1 MGMDIFIIYVIK
13 TLLLPMASL
22 LILAIT
28 GLFLLH
34 RQRIFAMTL
43 LIFSLSTLLLLSLP
57 ISIRYLASTQEIY
70 PPLTIEAISSFSA
83 QAIVILG
90 GGLSKPAPEYAQP
103 ATLKT
108 NTLARVRYG
117 AFLAKKTQLPVL
129 VSGGKALDSELP
141 SEAEVMS
148 DALNNEFHQAVNWQE
163 HRSRNTAENA
173 LYTRKILAKENIQ
186 RIILV
191 THALHMQ
198 RSVEQFT
205 QQGFNVLPAP
215 TMFLSR
221 SDELDLL
228 SFIPSA
234 QALQRNTLVIH
245 EIMGRAWYKLRY

>member
-1 MGMDIFIIYVIK
+1 
-13 TLLLPMASL
+13 MASL
-22 LILAIT
+22 LILAFI

-34 RQRIFAMTL
+34 RQRLFAMVL
-43 LIFSLSTLLLLSLP
+43 LIFSLSALLLLSLP
-57 ISIRYLASTQEIY
+57 ISIRYLANTQEIY
-70 PPLTIEAISSFSA
+70 PPLTIEKISRFSA

-90 GGLSKPAPEYAQP
+90 GGLSKPAPEYAQA

-108 NTLARVRYG
+108 NSLARVRYG
-117 AFLAKKTQLPVL
+117 AFLAKKNQLPVL
-129 VSGGKALDSELP
+129 VSDGKVLAAKLP

-148 DALNNEFHQAVNWQE
+148 EVLNNEFNQAVDWQE

-173 LYTRKILAKENIQ
+173 LYTWEILAKENIQ

-198 RSVEQFT
+198 RAVDQFV
-205 QQGFNVLPAP
+205 QQGFKVLPAP

-245 EIMGRAWYKLRY
+245 EMMGRLWYKLRY

>member
-1 MGMDIFIIYVIK
+1 M
-13 TLLLPMASL
+13 P
-22 LILAIT
+22 
-28 GLFLLH
+28 
-34 RQRIFAMTL
+34 
-43 LIFSLSTLLLLSLP
+43 
-57 ISIRYLASTQEIY
+57 
-70 PPLTIEAISSFSA
+70 
-83 QAIVILG
+83 
-90 GGLSKPAPEYAQP
+90 PEYAQA

-108 NTLARVRYG
+108 NSLARVRYG
-117 AFLAKKTQLPVL
+117 AFLAKKNQLPVL
-129 VSGGKALDSELP
+129 VSGGKVLAPRLP

-148 DALNNEFHQAVNWQE
+148 EVLNNEFNQAVDWQE

-173 LYTRKILAKENIQ
+173 LYTREILAKENIQ

-198 RSVEQFT
+198 RAVDQFV
-205 QQGFNVLPAP
+205 QQGFKVLPAP

-245 EIMGRAWYKLRY
+245 EIMGRLWYKLRY